1 MGRDHRVLGHCGAH
15 FESFQGFDLVCHS
28 QILPHTQMSLV
39 SSRSVRFPCAIARQI
54 LTIFTA
60 IKIHSAIL
68 VLLMIGI
75 QLIALVWY
83 SLSYIPYAR
92 DMVWSC
98 VKRMTGL

>member
-1 MGRDHRVLGHCGAH
+1 
-15 FESFQGFDLVCHS
+15 
-28 QILPHTQMSLV
+28 MSLV